1 MDDKV
6 VQFPGE
12 NTREIRVKLRTDP
25 IAVSD
30 IHAAPRGKSKSVRQR
45 YITEM
50 KNKQIAEQKKKE
62 FSVGRGEKALYQ
74 AADYI
79 QGKFRKK

>member
-1 MDDKV
+1 MDDRV

-12 NTREIRVKLRTDP
+12 NTRQIRVDLRKDP
-25 IAVSD
+25 IAVAD
-30 IHAAPRGKSKSVRQR
+30 INANPPGKAKSIRQR
-45 YITEM
+45 YIQEM
-50 KNKQIAEQKKKE
+50 KNKQIAAQKKKE
-62 FSVGRGEKALYQ
+62 FSVGRGERALYQ